1 MDEMIIKKLFDTTI
15 YLVAVFDKQDK
26 IIYSNAAFSE
36 FFEGIESGGEILEK
50 FKIRKDI
57 EFKRNISYERRVRTV
72 VKSDENE
79 DHMFK
84 FEISSYGDHKLAV
97 GIKLDYKDILRL
109 GEDIVA
115 KDFVKVDNMYKLS
128 NKNVQDEGFNAY
140 ATFIFDSGMLIKN
153 VSPNAYELFG
163 YKSGRGQNMEDIFEV
178 EYVSLIKQKMGM
190 IDVFGTV
197 SIDCKGNFAS
207 LSRHGSKYYVL
218 NIYPYSKETNDR
230 FEEIQS
236 LGRRIKNLEI
246 ELSNKNKLIKAQKT
260 IFENITSID
269 DMTKLYNRNSFF
281 KDIETEIFKAKNLKY
296 PLIVTVLTLENL
308 KEINL
313 SMGTGYGDEAL
324 REVAAAIKGLSRK
337 GMDIGYRMSSHEF
350 SILSIDSDKQ
360 KIQRRF
366 EKLDHLTVGEVDMDT
381 KISIFELDLSNDAKN
396 IIAQIN
402 DMTHNI

>member
-1 MDEMIIKKLFDTTI
+1 MDELIVKKLFDTTL

-36 FFEGIESGGEILEK
+36 FFEGIKSGGEILEK

-57 EFKRNISYERRVRTV
+57 EFKRNISYVRRVRTV

-84 FEISSYGDHKLAV
+84 FEISSYGDYKLAV

-115 KDFVKVDNMYKLS
+115 KDFVRVDDMYKLA
-128 NKNVQDEGFNAY
+128 NDNMRDEGFNAY
-140 ATFIFDSGMLIKN
+140 ATFIFNSEMSIKH

-163 YKSGRGQNMEDIFEV
+163 YKSGKGQNMEDVFEM
-178 EYVSLIKQKMGM
+178 EYVSLIKQKMVM
-190 IDVFGTV
+190 IDVFGSV
-197 SIDCKGNFAS
+197 SIDCNGNFAS
-207 LSRHGSKYYVL
+207 ISRHGSKYYVL
-218 NIYPYSKETNDR
+218 NIYPYSKGTNDR

-236 LGRRIKNLEI
+236 LSRRVKNLEI
-246 ELSNKNKLIKAQKT
+246 ELGNKNKLIKAQKM

-281 KDIETEIFKAKNLKY
+281 KNIESEIFKAKKLKY
-296 PLIVTVLTLENL
+296 PIVVTILKLENL

-313 SMGTGYGDEAL
+313 AMGTGYGDEAL
-324 REVAAAIKGLSRK
+324 RELAAAIKGLSRK
-337 GMDIGYRMSSHEF
+337 GLDIGHRISSHEF
-350 SILSIDSDKQ
+350 SIISLDSNKENT
-360 KIQRRF
+360 KCRF
-366 EKLDHLTVGEVDMDT
+366 EKLKELTVGEMNMNMRINAFDV
-381 KISIFELDLSNDAKN
+381 DLSNEPKQ
-396 IIAQIN
+396 IISKIVE
-402 DMTHNI
+402 MTHNI